1 MRRSMKKK
9 YYLDACI
16 WRDYFENRSDKF
28 RPLGEWAFEL
38 IKIIIENEDF
48 FIISDLLIDE
58 LRKEYSDEE
67 IKYNLNFIPEK
78 LIINLKEK
86 ESTSKEAFELKQKSG
101 IHFADALH
109 FVLARSV
116 GAVLVTRDRHF
127 DELNSEYVKK
137 PEDLI

>member
-1 MRRSMKKK
+1 MKKK